1 MSGTKNEAKRNS
13 IWKIV
18 MSVSTVLIIIIAAF
32 FIIKLFTSNPLEGEW
47 RSTDSGLTMDVKED
61 GIAEFQWQENSDED
75 TVKLEIKYA
84 VDKKAKTFTLYTE
97 ESVIGTS
104 QKDSEEA
111 DNLMD
116 TLDTSYDYNIE
127 KNILTL
133 TDREYGEQMI
143 FEKE

>member
-1 MSGTKNEAKRNS
+1 M
-13 IWKIV
+13 
-18 MSVSTVLIIIIAAF
+18 
-32 FIIKLFTSNPLEGEW
+32 
-47 RSTDSGLTMDVKED
+47 
-61 GIAEFQWQENSDED
+61 
-75 TVKLEIKYA
+75 
-84 VDKKAKTFTLYTE
+84 
-97 ESVIGTS
+97 IGTF

-111 DNLMD
+111 DNLMN